1 MSIPTNNTFHCQ
13 SNQQENDEQS
23 INLSIIPLI
32 NNNTND
38 QHLNEMN
45 IQNNQQNGTK
55 NIHIIITFNV
65 SGLHASTK
73 RYRLADWM
81 QK

>member
-45 IQNNQQNGTK
+45 IQNNQQNGIFK
-55 NIHIIITFNV
+55 
-65 SGLHASTK
+65 
-73 RYRLADWM
+73 
-81 QK
+81 